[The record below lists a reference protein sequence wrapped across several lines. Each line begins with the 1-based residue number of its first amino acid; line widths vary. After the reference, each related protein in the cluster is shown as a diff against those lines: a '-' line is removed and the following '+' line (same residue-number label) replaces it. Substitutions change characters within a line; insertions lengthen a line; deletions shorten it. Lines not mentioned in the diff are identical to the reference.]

1 MRHAEHMCQA
11 HLQPSTEGGQNPEPA
26 LFPIRCASIWR
37 KESKVCFQTPVS
49 PPWSGGGG
57 RSISVSDV
65 HTTRCQSRTH
75 TEKPQAAELANTC
88 CSSTRQDRDEPCS
101 EHRCSSLTGSWCGK
115 NRLGK
120 QAASHPRWQSCYHP
134 KMRSLSMSQLEGA
147 WEMLPAGSSP
157 TRISPFLKSPKTTHF
172 AANTVDSHYKLVL
185 SL

>member
-1 MRHAEHMCQA
+1 MPGSPAALNGGRAEPRACPFPHQVCK
-11 HLQPSTEGGQNPEPA
+11 HLKKRVQSLFSDSSKSTLE
-26 LFPIRCASIWR
+26 R
-37 KESKVCFQTPVS
+37 
-49 PPWSGGGG
+49 GGG